1 MKIKALFLTMVL
13 STGVSCAYALEC
25 SNEGI
30 WIQVLGSGGSE
41 LQDNR
46 SANSYLVW
54 RDGKARVLVD
64 IGSGSALRFY
74 NSGAKLS
81 QLDSI
86 LLTNLQVD
94 HSADLPALINADE
107 SGHRTSP
114 LPIYG
119 PAGNKFM
126 PSTVSFT
133 RALFDQKRGA
143 FRHLGSFL
151 SPLGKQTYKLQPR
164 DVVTKIK
171 KPGAQINPAPVK
183 RIPVFSRNDI
193 TVAAIPVINNKTPT
207 LAYRLTIGDKDI
219 AFAIDITR
227 HTGNL
232 DRLAKDVDMLV
243 IGHTTPVSGDN
254 QSSVSYIAPAIIG
267 RIAYRANAK
276 QILLV
281 QRGRATLGREKESLD
296 AIKAKYAGFISF
308 ANDTECFQP

>member
-1 MKIKALFLTMVL
+1 MKLKTLFLTVVL
-13 STGVSCAYALEC
+13 GTGMSPAPAVEC
-25 SNEGI
+25 SNEGTWVQI
-30 WIQVLGSGGSE
+30 LGSGGPE
-41 LQDNR
+41 LLDSR

-54 RDGKARVLVD
+54 RNGKARILVD
-64 IGSGSALRFY
+64 IGSGSALHFY
-74 NSGAKLS
+74 HSGAQLS

-86 LLTNLQVD
+86 LLTNLHVD
-94 HSADLPALINADE
+94 HAADLPALINADD
-107 SGHRTSP
+107 SGHRVSP

-126 PSTVSFT
+126 PSTISFV

-164 DVVTKIK
+164 DVGAKIK
-171 KPGAQINPAPVK
+171 KPGARVNPAPVK

-193 TVAAIPVINNKTPT
+193 TVVAIPVINNKTPT

-219 AFAIDITR
+219 AFASDITR

-243 IGHTTPVSGDN
+243 IGHVTPVSSNG
-254 QSSVSYIAPAIIG
+254 QSLSPYITPSIIG

-276 QILLV
+276 QLLLV
-281 QRGRATLGREKESLD
+281 QRSRATIGKEKQSLD
-296 AIKAKYAGFISF
+296 AIKAKYAGLISF
-308 ANDTECFQP
+308 ANDMDCFQP